1 MTDIQIFTNPEFG
14 EIRTLEIN
22 EEPWF
27 VGKDVA
33 TALGYRDSADA
44 LKRHVDAEDKLT
56 RCFTDSGQK
65 REMYTINESGLYS
78 LILSSKLPSA
88 QRFKRWV
95 TSEVLPS
102 IRKNG
107 GYMQNRRL
115 TEAIEAVNRAKKNLN
130 LARKLHDMS
139 SDAREKSKN
148 ALAEIRAIH
157 SKNCDTERKDAQ
169 RIRDWQ
175 AYLDAQIDHLN
186 YVAFGLPAFEQ
197 IMNEALSDMLPENT
211 KEVKK

>member
-157 SKNCDTERKDAQ
+157 SKNCDAERKDAQ

-197 IMNEALSDMLPENT
+197 IMNEALSDMLPAE
-211 KEVKK
+211 KEE